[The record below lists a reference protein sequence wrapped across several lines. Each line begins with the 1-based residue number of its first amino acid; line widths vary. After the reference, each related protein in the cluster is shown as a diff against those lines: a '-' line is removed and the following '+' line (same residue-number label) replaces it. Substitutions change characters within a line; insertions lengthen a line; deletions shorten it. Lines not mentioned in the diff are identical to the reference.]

1 VEVHVNV
8 MTKVVRDS
16 RIRTKLAALTAIG
29 LIGAMVVAMFGVG
42 ALSNLRGVAEREVA
56 INRIK
61 AGLNHLDGRMSEL
74 KVDAFRSLIEADLEP
89 ILTDTVD
96 DVQSVEDRWAQE
108 LDPYTRLAPAPLQ
121 EALVDLK
128 QGSREF
134 SAFITEFVALA
145 EEDLDAAMAREPEI
159 QDRNHAMDAVVD
171 AAHGLADT
179 GIEATEAETRSTIA
193 GARQTMIVV
202 VLAALLLAAGIWWG
216 LSRMISRPLRRSAE
230 VLSRVVA
237 GDLTQ
242 RIQVESTDEV
252 GQMAQAL
259 NSSVEATQDAM
270 RAIRE
275 SAVTLASSSEELSA
289 TSSQMSAA
297 AEETSAQ
304 ANAVSAAAEQ
314 VSNNAQSV
322 STSSEQMST
331 SIREI
336 ATSANEAAAVAANA
350 VEVAGSTTA
359 TVARLGESSAE
370 IGEVIKVITS
380 IAEQTNLLALN
391 ATIEAARAGEAGK
404 GFAVVANEVK
414 ELAKET
420 AHATE
425 EIGAKI
431 LAIQDD
437 ATAAVDAIGQ
447 IGEVITKIND
457 IQATIASAVEEQTV
471 TTNEISRSVGE
482 AARGANDIAANIT
495 GVARATED
503 TSGGAASTQSAA
515 HNLAQLA
522 EELGRLVGRFV
533 VEDGSGGG
541 NGSAQEAHHTGSIWH
556 GPHGPEQEL
565 VGAGKDSSD

>member
-1 VEVHVNV
+1 MEVDVNV
-8 MTKVVRDS
+8 ITKTIRGS

-29 LIGAMVVAMFGVG
+29 LIGAVVVAMFGVG

-74 KVDAFRSLIEADLEP
+74 KVDAFRALIEADLEP
-89 ILTDTVD
+89 IVTDSVD
-96 DVQSVEDRWAQE
+96 DVQSVEDVWAEE
-108 LDPYTRLAPAPLQ
+108 LDPYTDLAPAPLRD
-121 EALVDLK
+121 ALVDLK
-128 QGSREF
+128 QGSRDF
-134 SAFITEFVALA
+134 GAFIQEFIALA
-145 EEDLDAAMAREPEI
+145 QEDFDAAMAREPEI

-179 GIEATEAETRSTIA
+179 GVEATQVETRNTID
-193 GARQTMIVV
+193 GARLTMIIV
-202 VLAALLLAAGIWWG
+202 VLAALLLATGIWWA

-242 RIQVESTDEV
+242 RIEVESTDEV
-252 GQMAQAL
+252 GQMAKAL
-259 NSSVEATQDAM
+259 NTSVESTQEAM

-322 STSSEQMST
+322 STSSDQMST

-420 AHATE
+420 ARATE
-425 EIGAKI
+425 EIGSKI
-431 LAIQDD
+431 LAIQGD
-437 ATAAVDAIGQ
+437 ATAAVEAIGQ

-471 TTNEISRSVGE
+471 TTNEISRNVGE

-522 EELGRLVGRFV
+522 EELTRLVARFV
-533 VEDGSGGG
+533 VDEGSG
-541 NGSAQEAHHTGSIWH
+541 NGHGSGHEAHLAWH
-556 GPHGPEQEL
+556 GPRAPEKEL
-565 VGAGKDSSD
+565 VGAGNGSND

>member
-1 VEVHVNV
+1 MNV
-8 MTKVVRDS
+8 IIRTIRDS

-29 LIGAMVVAMFGVG
+29 LIGAVVVAMFGVG
-42 ALSNLRGVAEREVA
+42 ALSNLRGVSDREVA

-74 KVDAFRSLIEADLEP
+74 KVDAFRSLIP
-89 ILTDTVD
+89 
-96 DVQSVEDRWAQE
+96 VEDAQALAEELVGDLQTIDEVWAQE
-108 LDPYTRLAPAPLQ
+108 LDPYADLAPAPLQ
-121 EALVDLK
+121 QALVDLK
-128 QGSREF
+128 QGSHGFAAFIDEF
-134 SAFITEFVALA
+134 SALARRDPDAALA
-145 EEDLDAAMAREPEI
+145 RESEI
-159 QDRNHAMDAVVD
+159 QDRNHAMDDVVD
-171 AAHGLADT
+171 GTHALADT
-179 GIEATEAETRSTIA
+179 EMAATQAETRSTISD
-193 GARQTMIVV
+193 ARRTMILV
-202 VLAALLLAAGIWWG
+202 VLAALALAIFIWWA

-230 VLSRVVA
+230 VLSRVVG

-242 RIQVESTDEV
+242 RIHVESMDEV

-259 NSSVEATQDAM
+259 NTSVEATQEAM

-420 AHATE
+420 ARATE
-425 EIGAKI
+425 EIGSKI

-437 ATAAVDAIGQ
+437 ATAAVEAIGQ

-522 EELGRLVGRFV
+522 EELGHLVGRFV
-533 VEDGSGGG
+533 VEDGSG
-541 NGSAQEAHHTGSIWH
+541 NDSAREMHAGSIWH
-556 GPHGPEQEL
+556 GPHGQEQEL
-565 VGAGKDSSD
+565 VGAVKGSSD